1 MKKKGLRIATII
13 LILVIGAAAA
23 VYFFYFR
30 GKEKTEEKPAEY
42 YTYALK
48 DSFVTNVKDSSKLFK
63 ATVVLVVDKAGMDD
77 YFKSKEYIVRDT
89 ILFLFRDLTEED
101 ITSQDIQDRLR
112 VSMTD
117 ALNEAL
123 GINDI
128 VTVYFSDFV
137 MQ

>member
-1 MKKKGLRIATII
+1 MKNKKLLVII
-13 LILVIGAAAA
+13 LLLVIVAAAA

-30 GKEKTEEKPAEY
+30 GKAKTGEKPAET

-63 ATVVLVVDKAGMDD
+63 ATVVLVLDKNGMDD

-89 ILFLFRDLTEED
+89 ILFLFRDLTEDD

-112 VSMTD
+112 VSITD
-117 ALNEAL
+117 ALNKAL